1 MKFNDT
7 APVLP
12 VASGPPPWLAK
23 LADDATMEAAVLKR
37 PVEGKANIVALL
49 QHAIPLYEFQ
59 HFTYRSDFGN
69 DFFMESYRSQ
79 VRGVPIECSVL
90 VHMNSDGY
98 ADSLLI
104 NHRPLGAALHFSRL
118 MWEQVGDRYGKDLFL
133 TDIEA
138 AALGSMTKDA
148 RVI

>member
-1 MKFNDT
+1 MKFNDI

-12 VASGPPPWLAK
+12 AVSGPPPWLAK

-37 PVEGKANIVALL
+37 PVEGKANILALL
-49 QHAIPLYEFQ
+49 KHAIPLYEFQ
-59 HFTYRSDFGN
+59 HFTYRSEFG
-69 DFFMESYRSQ
+69 DGFFMESYRSR

-90 VHMNSDGY
+90 VHMNSVGQ

-133 TDIEA
+133 SDIEA
-138 AALGSMTKDA
+138 TALKAVTTDERK
-148 RVI
+148 